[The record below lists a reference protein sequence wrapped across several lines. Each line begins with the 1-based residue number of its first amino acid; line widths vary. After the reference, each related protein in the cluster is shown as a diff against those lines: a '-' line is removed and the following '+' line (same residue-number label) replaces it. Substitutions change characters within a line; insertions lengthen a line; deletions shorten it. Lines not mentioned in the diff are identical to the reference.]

1 MNRRRFLHSTAAL
14 AAACALP
21 AWSDDQQPATQSAPK
36 NSPSLLLTP
45 EGLALLQARIA
56 AEPFAKAQ
64 WDELTRTVTAALAA
78 PLLLPPRGGNWSHN
92 YVCPT
97 HGARLRTGKKIADWQ
112 WEHHC
117 PVGPHTLL
125 GNPKVATLDF
135 DGNAIMNLHLQN
147 ADLLTNAALL
157 SHITAADAPA
167 IYAKNLLLAYA
178 DKYLTY
184 PVHDMH
190 LAHKVG
196 GHVACQPLTEASWL
210 LIMAQGADLIWQ
222 TLSDA
227 DRAAAE
233 TKLFRPCLT
242 EILLPSKLGIH
253 NIQCRI
259 NAAIGLVG
267 FLLQDQHLI
276 DIAIDDPHH
285 GFRQQIAKGINADG
299 MWLEGASGYHFFTI
313 EGLWPLAEAARNNGT
328 DLYSDKFKS
337 MFDAPLRLAR
347 PDAVMPDFNDSEDT
361 PLAGHADLYELALAR
376 FHDPHYAALIAYAG
390 RTRAAKPT
398 EEADT
403 SPPTTSRHNRLA
415 LLFGIS
421 PLPTGNLPP
430 RHSQNDTA
438 SGYAIIQRG
447 SDENA
452 TWLCLKYG
460 PHGGGHG
467 HFDKNTFIL
476 YSQKSV
482 LSPDAGTHAYGS
494 PLHSQWDK
502 TSLAHNTLT
511 VDEESQA
518 PATGK
523 SLAFGSSH
531 GTDFSITD
539 AGPIY
544 PGVSFLRTAALIDE
558 NLLLFIDRITS
569 NDEHTYDLAC
579 HLTGAWQNLPEL
591 GTGWTSPKKPGYQW
605 FTNTTTR
612 TSTQW
617 ASFSTQHATI
627 TLAANDTPTD
637 LITGT
642 GVLKTTEDLTPMLLL
657 RRKAKQT
664 TYVWALSLNATP
676 ITLATTTVNDALQIT
691 LTRATETHTFLST
704 PTDLKKLPAVA
715 RG

>member
-1 MNRRRFLHSTAAL
+1 MNRRHFLQSTAAL
-14 AAACALP
+14 AAAYALP
-21 AWSDDQQPATQSAPK
+21 TWADPATLTTQPTHT
-36 NSPSLLLTP
+36 PSLLLTP
-45 EGLALLQARIA
+45 AGVALLKIRITT
-56 AEPFAKAQ
+56 EPFAQSQ
-64 WDELTRTVTAALAA
+64 WTDLTRTVSQAIAK

-97 HGARLRTGKKIADWQ
+97 HGARLRTGKKIADWNWQ
-112 WEHHC
+112 HTC

-135 DGNAIMNLHLQN
+135 DGNVLMNIHLQN

-157 SHITAADAPA
+157 SHIQNDGAPA
-167 IYAKNLLLAYA
+167 AYARQLLAAYA
-178 DKYLTY
+178 EKYLIY
-184 PVHDMH
+184 PLHDMH
-190 LAHKVG
+190 LNPKVG

-210 LIMAQGADLIWQ
+210 VVMAQGADLIWA
-222 TLSDA
+222 TLSDPEKS
-227 DRAAAE
+227 AAE
-233 TKLFRPCLT
+233 SKLFRPALT

-259 NAAIGLVG
+259 NSAIGLVG
-267 FLLQDQHLI
+267 FLLHDQHLI
-276 DIAIDDPHH
+276 DIAIDDPKH
-285 GFRQQIAKGINADG
+285 GFRQQIAQGINPDG
-299 MWLEGASGYHFFTI
+299 LWLEGASGYHFFTI
-313 EGLWPLAEAARNNGT
+313 EGLWPLAEAAKNNGV
-328 DLYSDKFKS
+328 DLYSEKFKS
-337 MFDAPLRLAR
+337 MFDAPLLLAR
-347 PDAVMPDFNDSEDT
+347 PDAIMPDFNDSEDT

-376 FHDPHYAALIAYAG
+376 YHDPHYAALIAYAG
-390 RTRAAKPT
+390 RTRTAKPT

-403 SPPTTSRHNRLA
+403 SAPTTARHNRLA

-421 PLPTGNLPP
+421 PLPTGNLPA
-430 RHSQNDTA
+430 RQSQNDTA

-447 SDENA
+447 TDENA

-494 PLHSQWDK
+494 PLHTQWDK
-502 TSLAHNTLT
+502 TSLAHNTLA

-544 PGVSFLRTAALIDE
+544 PGVTFLRTAALIDE
-558 NLLLFIDRITS
+558 NLILFIDHITS
-569 NDEHTYDLAC
+569 EEEHTYDLAL
-579 HLTGAWQNLPEL
+579 HLTGTWQNLPE
-591 GTGWTSPKKPGYQW
+591 GQPWTAPKKPGYQW
-605 FTNTTTR
+605 FTNTTSR
-612 TSTQW
+612 PSTQ
-617 ASFSTQHATI
+617 SSVLSTQSCTI
-627 TLAANDTPTD
+627 TLAPHETPTE

-642 GVLKTTEDLTPMLLL
+642 GVLKTTADLTPMLLL
-657 RRKAKQT
+657 RRKTKST
-664 TYVWALSLNATP
+664 TYIWTLSLTPTP
-676 ITLATTTVNDALQIT
+676 ITLATTTVNSDLQVT
-691 LTRATETHTFLST
+691 LTRA
-704 PTDLKKLPAVA
+704 DLKKTFLINPTATNPFQTLT
-715 RG
+715 